1 MYSVRIRI
9 KSILRGAE
17 LIKKAADS
25 LRLAAELASITPLE
39 LSSPALI
46 LKASYR
52 HLEAKGLSRD

>member
-17 LIKKAADS
+17 LIKKAAES
-25 LRLAAELASITPLE
+25 LRLAAELAFITPLE
-39 LSSPALI
+39 PSSAALI

-52 HLEAKGLSRD
+52 HLRGKRAF